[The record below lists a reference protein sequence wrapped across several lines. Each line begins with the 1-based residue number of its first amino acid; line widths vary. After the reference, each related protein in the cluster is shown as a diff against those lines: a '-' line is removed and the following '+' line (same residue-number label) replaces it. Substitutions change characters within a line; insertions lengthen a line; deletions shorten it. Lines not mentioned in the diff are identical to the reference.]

1 MNLDFKESANTIISI
16 LRVQKH
22 IAIFIKGSPDP
33 DAIASSYFL
42 YCLCNALHV
51 QATMFA
57 FMPASLPSNREIIS
71 LFSIPL
77 HIEDTIKAIN
87 MRRYSGYIVCDFQ
100 TAALEGIVNAI
111 PCLIHL
117 DHHAPVEDDVPAHFR
132 ILTDEVSST
141 STLCALIMQY
151 ISCFSQDMIHLLA
164 TVLYLGIKTD
174 SDNFNHLNKYD
185 VMAIEY
191 LKQLYIPSMI
201 EKIESV
207 PLSLYSQRLLQ
218 HAMANVVIYKDW
230 LIAGVGFVEEEHRD
244 TIAIIADYLLENN
257 HVELAVV
264 YGAVYHNNHTKLDID
279 ASLRTKKED
288 LDLNELIKNI
298 TTDGGGRKY
307 KGAFQVHIDF
317 FVYCPDQG
325 KLWDIIALTTHHSLK
340 NIRDGM
346 YKITIQSKFKKLTK
360 TIKKLFIKA
369 NKEK

>member
-1 MNLDFKESANTIISI
+1 
-16 LRVQKH
+16 
-22 IAIFIKGSPDP
+22 
-33 DAIASSYFL
+33 
-42 YCLCNALHV
+42 
-51 QATMFA
+51 
-57 FMPASLPSNREIIS
+57 
-71 LFSIPL
+71 
-77 HIEDTIKAIN
+77 
-87 MRRYSGYIVCDFQ
+87 
-100 TAALEGIVNAI
+100 
-111 PCLIHL
+111 
-117 DHHAPVEDDVPAHFR
+117 
-132 ILTDEVSST
+132 
-141 STLCALIMQY
+141 
-151 ISCFSQDMIHLLA
+151 
-164 TVLYLGIKTD
+164 
-174 SDNFNHLNKYD
+174 
-185 VMAIEY
+185 
-191 LKQLYIPSMI
+191 
-201 EKIESV
+201 
-207 PLSLYSQRLLQ
+207 
-218 HAMANVVIYKDW
+218 MANVVIYKDW

-298 TTDGGGRKY
+298 TADGGGRKY